1 MGKCWLS
8 VGKQR
13 REARSSSDQQGFLGR
28 TNFCRYDLGM
38 DATDDTILLALEIE
52 EAQRNA
58 KETLLH
64 QPVVPTGPGKVLED
78 VKQLP
83 SLWTKKPLGNV
94 DVALSGFHSFNA
106 LNVIKKPGNWRGLG
120 PGESA
125 SSFMSSGLRQEVLE
139 RPEVQASPR
148 QSQQRHDRYSMYCR

>member
-64 QPVVPTGPGKVLED
+64 QPVVPTGPRPDTSRLSRPHTAHVLDQQTE
-78 VKQLP
+78 
-83 SLWTKKPLGNV
+83 S
-94 DVALSGFHSFNA
+94 SG
-106 LNVIKKPGNWRGLG
+106 
-120 PGESA
+120 A
-125 SSFMSSGLRQEVLE
+125 SSRRL
-139 RPEVQASPR
+139 
-148 QSQQRHDRYSMYCR
+148 Y